1 MKQLIVTADD
11 FGYSRQVNKAII
23 KCFKGGVVTATSFFV
38 NTKYFDESIKLLKQN
53 TNLDLGIHVNLTEFK
68 PLTKAKTLIGKDG
81 NFIVKNKWFND
92 YHNQAN
98 KKEIENEIE
107 AQILKAFS
115 SGLNNISH
123 IDGHNHIH
131 IFPNV
136 VDVVVQLAKKYGIKY
151 IRIPYDIE
159 YTKYIHQKHEKTS
172 IFSKFSR
179 IAKTKIIKSK
189 IKTTDAFY
197 GMLNLYDMDFD
208 KLSMIL
214 KSIKNGTSELMV
226 HPAYV
231 DENGDDFHQS
241 KQREIEIKL
250 LTDNKIKQLIKQN
263 DIRLTNFS
271 KL

>member
-1 MKQLIVTADD
+1 MNQLIVTADD
-11 FGYSRQVNKAII
+11 FGYSRYVNKAII
-23 KCFKGGVVTATSFFV
+23 NCFKEGIVTATSFLV
-38 NTKYFDESIKLLKQN
+38 NTKYFDESVKLLKQN
-53 TNLDLGIHVNLTEFK
+53 PNLDVGIHVNLTEFT
-68 PLTKAKTLIGKDG
+68 PLTKPKTLIDKDG
-81 NFIVKNKWFND
+81 NFIVKNKWFKD
-92 YHNQAN
+92 YYNQAN
-98 KKEIENEIE
+98 KKEIEYEIE

-115 SGLNNISH
+115 SGLNISH

-136 VDVVVQLAKKYGIKY
+136 VDVVDQLTKKYEIKY
-151 IRIPYDIE
+151 IRIPYDID
-159 YTKYIHQKHEKTS
+159 YMKHIQKQGKTS

-197 GMLNLYDMDFD
+197 GMLNLYDMNFD

-226 HPAYV
+226 HPAYIDKKG
-231 DENGDDFHQS
+231 DEFHQS

-250 LTDNKIKQLIKQN
+250 LTDNKIKQIIKQQN
-263 DIRLTNFS
+263 IKLTNF
-271 KL
+271 LHL